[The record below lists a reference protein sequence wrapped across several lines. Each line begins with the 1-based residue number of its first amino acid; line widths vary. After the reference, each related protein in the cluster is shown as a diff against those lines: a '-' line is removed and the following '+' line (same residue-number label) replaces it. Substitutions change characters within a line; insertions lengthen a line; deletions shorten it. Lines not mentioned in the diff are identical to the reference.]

1 MKKNLLFLIL
11 VCCFLQFCSKPE
23 TMVLFPEREAVNKQS
38 KLFFDEVET
47 GLPQLK
53 NVSFFIKS
61 KNYFSAYIKLG
72 RIITQTQYFIDLFSY
87 VEENH
92 FMLIEKFAAVKQ
104 NLNLKNYNPIIEK
117 TGFSEFEFYLL
128 ILHKLYNDYK
138 GNKLSGNTAY
148 IYWNIILDI
157 SNRSL
162 TTENK
167 WNTIAIL
174 NVSSNI
180 FFFKNKE
187 KYKKKI
193 RQLEKI
199 NINKKPDHVLL
210 KYILKKSGE

>member
-1 MKKNLLFLIL
+1 MKKNLLILIL
-11 VCCFLQFCSKPE
+11 ICYFLQFCSKPE

-72 RIITQTQYFIDLFSY
+72 RVISQTQYFIDIFSY
-87 VEENH
+87 VEKNH
-92 FMLIEKFAAVKQ
+92 FTLIEKFSTAKK
-104 NLNLKNYNPIIEK
+104 NLNLRNYNSIIEK
-117 TGFSEFEFYLL
+117 EGFSEFEFYLL

-138 GNKLSGNTAY
+138 DNKLSGNTAY

-157 SNRSL
+157 SNRSMSA
-162 TTENK
+162 ENQ

-180 FFFKNKE
+180 FFF
-187 KYKKKI
+187 
-193 RQLEKI
+193 
-199 NINKKPDHVLL
+199 
-210 KYILKKSGE
+210 